1 MTSFLLSKKLN
12 VIHRCLFLAFDDFAR
27 ISLSHKFVLP
37 LAGPAMLGAFFR
49 WLEAW
54 LNSRMMHEFAQAPG
68 RIKIKD
74 WEAGLF
80 ALLSSLTILPYQPL
94 KWILRGGN
102 THQALSQ
109 VLWDF
114 GTGFHE
120 VLKVLFID
128 LFEEQ
133 SPAKSVGLFYFC
145 WFFPFE
151 RK

>member
-37 LAGPAMLGAFFR
+37 LAGPAMFGAFFR

-54 LNSRMMHEFAQAPG
+54 PNSRLMHEFAQAPG

-114 GTGFHE
+114 GTGFPLSE
-120 VLKVLFID
+120 RGTGFFVEIETKFLK
-128 LFEEQ
+128 
-133 SPAKSVGLFYFC
+133 FYLLTC
-145 WFFPFE
+145 S
-151 RK
+151 RKRQI

>member
-37 LAGPAMLGAFFR
+37 LAGPAMLWAFFL
-49 WLEAW
+49 WLAAW
-54 LNSRMMHEFAQAPG
+54 PNNRLMHEFAQAPG

-94 KWILRGGN
+94 KWMLRGGN

-114 GTGFHE
+114 GTGFSRSFKKSIYWL
-120 VLKVLFID
+120 VRGAKPSKICLAFFI
-128 LFEEQ
+128 LLILSF
-133 SPAKSVGLFYFC
+133 
-145 WFFPFE
+145 WT
-151 RK
+151 